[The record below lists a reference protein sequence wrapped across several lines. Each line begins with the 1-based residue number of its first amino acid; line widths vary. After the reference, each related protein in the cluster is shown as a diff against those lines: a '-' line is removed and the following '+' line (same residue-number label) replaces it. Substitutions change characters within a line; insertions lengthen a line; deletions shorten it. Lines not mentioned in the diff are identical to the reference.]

1 MAKISGMA
9 GAFSGGGGAQAGP
22 PGRTPASGDWPLMY
36 AAVAVVMHAVVSVG
50 GALIIAPYALE
61 PIADREALAKL
72 CVASAAISGIG
83 FLATASYLTKR
94 IRTRSGVLVGL
105 LCGVLCIAI
114 IGLAMAG
121 IDYSLILYLAIL
133 APTLLA
139 VLLASLVD
147 RSKSG
152 WQ

>member
-1 MAKISGMA
+1 M
-9 GAFSGGGGAQAGP
+9 
-22 PGRTPASGDWPLMY
+22 
-36 AAVAVVMHAVVSVG
+36 
-50 GALIIAPYALE
+50 
-61 PIADREALAKL
+61 
-72 CVASAAISGIG
+72 
-83 FLATASYLTKR
+83 
-94 IRTRSGVLVGL
+94 
-105 LCGVLCIAI
+105 AI

-152 WQ
+152 WQQR